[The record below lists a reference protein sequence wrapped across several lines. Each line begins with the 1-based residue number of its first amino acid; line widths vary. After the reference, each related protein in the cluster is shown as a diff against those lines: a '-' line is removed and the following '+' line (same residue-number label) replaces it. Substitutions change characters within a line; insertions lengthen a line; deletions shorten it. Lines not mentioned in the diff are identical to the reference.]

1 MNEREKILSE
11 LKSLKK
17 DLKVLYGI
25 EKIAVFGSVARGDY
39 TSDSDIDIVILQ
51 MRRKNGF
58 MIAKARRFLTE
69 KLNRKVDLGLYDSMN
84 PFIKRIIKKDMIY
97 V

>member
-1 MNEREKILSE
+1 VNEREKILSE

-17 DLKVLYGI
+17 DLEILYGI

>member
-1 MNEREKILSE
+1 VNEREKILSE